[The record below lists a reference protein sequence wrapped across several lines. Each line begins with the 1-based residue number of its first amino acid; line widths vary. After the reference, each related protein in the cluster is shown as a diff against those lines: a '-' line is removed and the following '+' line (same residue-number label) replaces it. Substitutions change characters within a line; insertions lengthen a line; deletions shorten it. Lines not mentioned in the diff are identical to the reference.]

1 MLRYV
6 VLIGVTV
13 QLIGIF
19 SYVKTTVQGV
29 TRPNRVT
36 WLMWSIAPLVATAAG
51 IASGVT
57 WAVVPVFVSGFAP
70 LVVFFTSFVNRNS
83 YWKLTKF
90 DYICGL
96 FSLLALVFWWLTK
109 RPDIAI
115 GFAMASDGA
124 AAVPTIA
131 KGWTHPETETLA
143 PFATGIVNAISSFF
157 AIRVWNFASYAFPVY
172 LTAVNVCLVFVIRW
186 RRQAGPQDAKAG

>member
-13 QLIGIF
+13 QLIGIL
-19 SYVKTTVQGV
+19 SYIKTTVQGI

-36 WLMWSIAPLVATAAG
+36 WLMWSIAPMVATAAG

-57 WAVVPVFVSGFAP
+57 WAAVPVFMSGFAP
-70 LVVFFTSFVNRNS
+70 LLVFLASFVNRNS
-83 YWKLTKF
+83 YWKLTNV
-90 DYICGL
+90 DYLCGFL
-96 FSLLALVFWWLTK
+96 SFFALILWWVTK
-109 RPDIAI
+109 EPDIAI
-115 GFAMASDGA
+115 VFAMASDGL
-124 AAVPTIA
+124 AAVPTIV

-157 AIRVWNFASYAFPVY
+157 AIRVWNFASYAFPIYLTVVNVY
-172 LTAVNVCLVFVIRW
+172 LAFVISW
-186 RRQAGPQDAKAG
+186 RRSTGREE